1 MKSTLSN
8 ITILFILI
16 VLLSSEAIGQQ
27 KEKGKEKENSPQGL
41 AVGDTVQ
48 NFQAI
53 DADSTLYVFNEMIK
67 KEPVVL
73 IFIRGQWCPVCN
85 RHMSQL
91 QDSLQAVYKK
101 GANVVVIS
109 PEKPEYINKTIEKT
123 GAQFTILYD
132 ENQKISDA
140 FDVTFEPSGKTKV
153 IYNTVLG
160 AKLKEAHTD
169 DSERLPIPATFIIDT
184 NKVIVWRHFDPNYKN
199 RSTVKEIIENIP
211 EKKVKN

>member
-1 MKSTLSN
+1 MKSTIVNTS
-8 ITILFILI
+8 ILLFLMMLI
-16 VLLSSEAIGQQ
+16 SQKTVGQEAD
-27 KEKGKEKENSPQGL
+27 KEKQEPKGL

-53 DADSTLYVFNEMIK
+53 DADSTLYVFNELIK

-73 IFIRGQWCPVCN
+73 IFIRGQWCPICN
-85 RHMSQL
+85 RHMNQL

-109 PEKPEYINKTIEKT
+109 PEKPEYIEKTIEKT

-132 ENQKISDA
+132 ENQKISDT

-169 DSERLPIPATFIIDT
+169 DTERLPIPATFIIDT

-199 RSTVKEIIENIP
+199 RSTIKEIIKNIP
-211 EKKVKN
+211 KKKD

>member
-1 MKSTLSN
+1 MKSTIVNTS
-8 ITILFILI
+8 ILLFLMMLI
-16 VLLSSEAIGQQ
+16 SQKTVGQEAD
-27 KEKGKEKENSPQGL
+27 KEKQEPKGL

-73 IFIRGQWCPVCN
+73 IFIRGQWCPICN
-85 RHMSQL
+85 RHMNQL

-109 PEKPEYINKTIEKT
+109 PEKPEYIEKTIEKT

-132 ENQKISDA
+132 ENQKISDT
-140 FDVTFEPSGKTKV
+140 FDVTFEPSGKDKV
-153 IYNTVLG
+153 VYNTVLG

>member
-1 MKSTLSN
+1 MKSTIVNTS
-8 ITILFILI
+8 ILLFLMMLI
-16 VLLSSEAIGQQ
+16 SQKTVGQEAD
-27 KEKGKEKENSPQGL
+27 KEKQEPKGL

-67 KEPVVL
+67 KEAIVL

-132 ENQKISDA
+132 ENQKISDT
-140 FDVTFEPSGKTKV
+140 FDVTFEPSGKDKV
-153 IYNTVLG
+153 VYNTVLG

-199 RSTVKEIIENIP
+199 RSTIKEIIKNIP
-211 EKKVKN
+211 KKKIEN